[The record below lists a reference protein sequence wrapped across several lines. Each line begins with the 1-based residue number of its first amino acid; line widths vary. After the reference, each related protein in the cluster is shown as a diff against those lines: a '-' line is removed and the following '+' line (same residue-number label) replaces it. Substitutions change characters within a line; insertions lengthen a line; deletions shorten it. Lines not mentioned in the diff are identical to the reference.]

1 MRLRR
6 FASLLAAAVT
16 SFGVLQGSARAAGP
30 EPIELRIVGGLAG
43 VKQYVT
49 LEEPFWSR
57 EIAKLTDGRVKAIV
71 HPFDRSGLRGQD
83 MLQLMRLGVLPF
95 GTALVSM
102 AAADEPLLSV
112 ADLPGLNPD
121 FASLQRNVA
130 LVRPLMQAVLRERYS
145 IELLAIYTYPAQV
158 VFCAKPFASLQDL
171 WGRRVRVSAVAQAE
185 MFAGLGAV
193 PIVVPF
199 AEVTRAVRT
208 GVVDCAVTGTL
219 SGFESGLAD
228 VTSHIHAMPITW
240 GISIFGA
247 NTTTWD
253 ALPEDVR
260 AILRRH
266 VADLERRIWDTAQRD
281 TALGLACA
289 AGKPACERTSG
300 QPMTI
305 VPTSPQ
311 DEAQRQQLVDKFVV
325 PSWIDRCG
333 PECERV
339 WQETFAGALA
349 DGSPWVHT
357 TSASDQ
363 PKQ

>member
-6 FASLLAAAVT
+6 FASFLAAAVT
-16 SFGVLQGSARAAGP
+16 SFGVLHGAARAAGP

-43 VKQYVT
+43 VKQYVAF
-49 LEEPFWSR
+49 EEPFWSR
-57 EIAKLTDGRVKAIV
+57 EIAKLTEGRITAIV

-102 AAADEPLLSV
+102 TAADEPMLSI

-121 FASLQRNVA
+121 FATLQRNVA
-130 LVRPLMQAVLRERYS
+130 LVRPRMEAVIRERYN

-185 MFAGLGAV
+185 MFSGLGAV
-193 PIVVPF
+193 PIVIPF
-199 AEVTRAVRT
+199 AEMTRAVSN
-208 GVVDCAVTGTL
+208 GVADCAVTGTL
-219 SGFESGLAD
+219 SGFESGLAE
-228 VTSHIHAMPITW
+228 VTSHVHAMPISW

-253 ALPEDVR
+253 ALPEDAR
-260 AILRRH
+260 ALIRRH
-266 VADLERRIWDTAQRD
+266 VADLERRIWDAAQRD
-281 TALGLACA
+281 TALGLERA
-289 AGKPACERTSG
+289 AAQRKTVV
-300 QPMTI
+300 PM
-305 VPTSPQ
+305 SPQ
-311 DEAQRQQLVDKFVV
+311 DEVQRQQLLEKFVV

-333 PECERV
+333 PECERL
-339 WQETFAGALA
+339 WQETFVGAYA
-349 DGSPWVHT
+349 DGSAWVHAA
-357 TSASDQ
+357 SATDR